1 MLFYLFLENCMSRS
15 NLRPRLLASCLILS
29 LIFGLSACNK
39 PDASKNAA
47 SKKTT
52 PELRLTPEDVMTI
65 KTDAMA
71 TGPIITGSIQ
81 PERRADLRAEVS
93 AVVMQ
98 VHKENGEFVRKGD
111 LLVRLDETTFRDQLA
126 SAEQSVRAALQSLE
140 QAERQVERLR
150 TLRASGMT
158 SMQLLEDAEIRRNN
172 AQSETVAAKARAV
185 QAKQQLQRTEI
196 RAPFDGVVSE
206 RKVSSGDTAQV
217 GKEMLK
223 VIDPTSLRYQ
233 GLIAAE
239 SVAVV
244 KLGQTVSFRIN
255 GYEQQFLGKVK
266 RIDLAANATTRQVE
280 VLVEF
285 VNENRPKLAGLY
297 AEGRIEAAS
306 SQTLMLPSS
315 PIVKEGDKNYVWKIQ
330 NGVINKVAVN
340 LGERDVRRGDFAV
353 ISGLQAGDQVLI
365 HPNSSL
371 QAGSKVAAM
380 NPSMTPLQPAQ
391 PVSAPASAAAASTST
406 SSVTN
411 ADTKGK

>member
-1 MLFYLFLENCMSRS
+1 MSRS
-15 NLRPRLLASCLILS
+15 NLRPRLLASFLMLS
-29 LIFGLSACNK
+29 LMVGLSACK
-39 PDASKNAA
+39 KGDDSKAA
-47 SKKTT
+47 SSKAVAQD
-52 PELRLTPEDVMTI
+52 LRVTPEDVLTL
-65 KTDAMA
+65 KTDALA
-71 TGPIITGSIQ
+71 TGPVITGSIQ

-93 AVVMQ
+93 AVVLQ
-98 VHKENGEFVRKGD
+98 VFKENGESVKKGD
-111 LLVRLDETTFRDQLA
+111 LLVRLDETTFRDQLT
-126 SAEQSVRAALQSLE
+126 SAEQATRAAQQSLE
-140 QAERQVERLR
+140 QAERQVERLK

-172 AQSETVAAKARAV
+172 AQSESVAAKARAV

-206 RKVSSGDTAQV
+206 RKVSSGDTAQI

-239 SVAVV
+239 SVPLV

-255 GYEQQFLGKVK
+255 GYDQQFLGKVK

-285 VNENRPKLAGLY
+285 VDANRPKVAGLY
-297 AEGRIEAAS
+297 AEGRIEAAT

-330 NGVINKVAVN
+330 KGVLSKVLIN
-340 LGERDVRRGDFAV
+340 LGERDVRSGNVAV
-353 ISGLQAGDQVLI
+353 LSGLQAGDQILAQ
-365 HPNSSL
+365 PTSSL
-371 QAGSKVAAM
+371 QEGSKVQNLQTSMPAA
-380 NPSMTPLQPAQ
+380 
-391 PVSAPASAAAASTST
+391 PVVQTSASAASSASASN
-406 SSVTN
+406 SASV
-411 ADTKGK
+411 GK